1 MLHDLLLAVLIVL
14 VSLLYVKFA
23 KLTKAIDGLYDDFEF
38 TLDSINKQLKEIISD
53 ITNSTSKIQDRICGV
68 HESIENHQK
77 DMVELTKKTL
87 EEQVQQ
93 MKLVEKLNTSN
104 TRDIVSTA
112 MKDAAAHRQDIYN
125 AVTTIKDRL
134 DAHNNYVIAHNKE
147 TRPLLSELLEGIISS
162 KTSESKDTSAEN
174 TNEVKRPKTAIRRN
188 KRKYT
193 KDTEEVKE

>member
-1 MLHDLLLAVLIVL
+1 MVQYLILMLVVVLLVYVIKL
-14 VSLLYVKFA
+14 VKLLDKFNRGLENFNANILDNFNDVK
-23 KLTKAIDGLYDDFEF
+23 T
-38 TLDSINKQLKEIISD
+38 D
-53 ITNSTSKIQDRICGV
+53 IANSTAKIQDRICGI

-77 DMVELTKKTL
+77 DVVELTKKAL

-104 TRDIVSTA
+104 VKDIISTA

-125 AVTTIKDRL
+125 TAKDAYNKINTH
-134 DAHNNYVIAHNKE
+134 DNYVVAHNKE
-147 TRPLLSELLEGIISS
+147 VRQVLAELLSAI
-162 KTSESKDTSAEN
+162 KTLSVAKTDNVLADATPTIEK
-174 TNEVKRPKTAIRRN
+174 PKKAIRRN

>member
-1 MLHDLLLAVLIVL
+1 MVQLILLAVILVLLVVLITKVTTL
-14 VSLLYVKFA
+14 QSYTINTLTDIFNKVYEIENDIANSTA
-23 KLTKAIDGLYDDFEF
+23 KLQE
-38 TLDSINKQLKEIISD
+38 
-53 ITNSTSKIQDRICGV
+53 RICGV

-77 DMVELTKKTL
+77 DMIELTKKAL

-125 AVTTIKDRL
+125 TAKDAYNKINSH
-134 DAHNNYVIAHNKE
+134 DNYVVAHNKE
-147 TRPLLSELLEGIISS
+147 VRQVLSELLSAIQALSATNTDNLS
-162 KTSESKDTSAEN
+162 TDTP
-174 TNEVKRPKTAIRRN
+174 NEVEKPKRVIRRN

>member
-23 KLTKAIDGLYDDFEF
+23 KLTKAIDGLYDDFDF
-38 TLDSINKQLKEIISD
+38 ILDCINKKLEEIVSD
-53 ITNSTSKIQDRICGV
+53 ITNSTATLQDRICDIYKN
-68 HESIENHQK
+68 IENHQK
-77 DMVELTKKTL
+77 DMVELTKKSL
-87 EEQVQQ
+87 EEQVHQ

-112 MKDAAAHRQDIYN
+112 MKDAADHRQSIYN
-125 AVTTIKDRL
+125 AVATLKDRL

-147 TRPLLSELLEGIISS
+147 TRPLLSELLEAIISS
-162 KTSESKDTSAEN
+162 KTSESKDTPAEN

>member
-1 MLHDLLLAVLIVL
+1 MVQFILLAVIIVL
-14 VSLLYVKFA
+14 LVILINKVATLQSYTINTLTDIFNKVYEIETDIANSTA
-23 KLTKAIDGLYDDFEF
+23 KLQE
-38 TLDSINKQLKEIISD
+38 
-53 ITNSTSKIQDRICGV
+53 RICGV

-77 DMVELTKKTL
+77 DMVELTKKAL

-112 MKDAAAHRQDIYN
+112 VKDINSNLSDVYK
-125 AVTTIKDRL
+125 AVKDSQDRL
-134 DAHNNYVIAHNKE
+134 DAHNNYVVAHNKE
-147 TRPLLSELLEGIISS
+147 VRQVLAELLSAVQALSVTKTNNISA
-162 KTSESKDTSAEN
+162 DTP
-174 TNEVKRPKTAIRRN
+174 NEVEKPKRVIRRN

>member
-23 KLTKAIDGLYDDFEF
+23 KLTKAINGLYEDFEF
-38 TLDSINKQLKEIISD
+38 TLDSINKKLEEILSD
-53 ITNSTSKIQDRICGV
+53 IANSTSKIQDRICGV
-68 HESIENHQK
+68 HEKLDKFNNGLENFNANIL
-77 DMVELTKKTL
+77 DDLNDI
-87 EEQVQQ
+87 
-93 MKLVEKLNTSN
+93 KLN

-125 AVTTIKDRL
+125 AVATLKDKL

-147 TRPLLSELLEGIISS
+147 TRPLLSKLLEAIISS
-162 KTSESKDTSAEN
+162 KTSESKDTPAEN
-174 TNEVKRPKTAIRRN
+174 TNEVKQPKTAIRRN

>member
-23 KLTKAIDGLYDDFEF
+23 KLTKAIDGLYEDFEF
-38 TLDSINKQLKEIISD
+38 TLDAINKKLEEILSD
-53 ITNSTSKIQDRICGV
+53 IANSTSKLQDRICGV
-68 HESIENHQK
+68 HEKLDKFDDGLESFNANIIN
-77 DMVELTKKTL
+77 ELNDVKVNTK
-87 EEQVQQ
+87 
-93 MKLVEKLNTSN
+93 
-104 TRDIVSTA
+104 DIVSTA
-112 MKDAAAHRQDIYN
+112 MKDAADHRQSIYN
-125 AVTTIKDRL
+125 AVATLKDRL

-147 TRPLLSELLEGIISS
+147 TRPLLSELLEAIQAS
-162 KTSESKDTSAEN
+162 KTSESKDTPTEN

>member
-1 MLHDLLLAVLIVL
+1 MVQFILLVVIIVL
-14 VSLLYVKFA
+14 LVILINKVATLQSYTINTLTDIFNKVYEIETDIDNSTA
-23 KLTKAIDGLYDDFEF
+23 KL
-38 TLDSINKQLKEIISD
+38 
-53 ITNSTSKIQDRICGV
+53 QDRICGI

-77 DMVELTKKTL
+77 DMIELTKRAF

-104 TRDIVSTA
+104 TKEIVSTA

-125 AVTTIKDRL
+125 TAKDTYNRITTHD
-134 DAHNNYVIAHNKE
+134 NYIVAHNKE
-147 TRPLLSELLEGIISS
+147 VRQMLSELLSAIQALSVA
-162 KTSESKDTSAEN
+162 KTDNVSADTATAIE
-174 TNEVKRPKTAIRRN
+174 KPKKAIRRN

>member
-1 MLHDLLLAVLIVL
+1 MVQLILLAVILVLLVVLITKVTTL
-14 VSLLYVKFA
+14 QSYTINTLTDIFNKVYEIENDIANSTA
-23 KLTKAIDGLYDDFEF
+23 KLQE
-38 TLDSINKQLKEIISD
+38 
-53 ITNSTSKIQDRICGV
+53 RICGV

-77 DMVELTKKTL
+77 DMVELTKKAL

-104 TRDIVSTA
+104 TKDIVSTA

-125 AVTTIKDRL
+125 TAKDAYNKINTH
-134 DAHNNYVIAHNKE
+134 DNYVVAHNKE
-147 TRPLLSELLEGIISS
+147 VRQVLAELLSAIQALSATNIDNVS
-162 KTSESKDTSAEN
+162 TDTP
-174 TNEVKRPKTAIRRN
+174 NEVEKPKRVIRRN